1 MRKAARIA
9 TYAANCD
16 VKSPTNMHFKR
27 IVNGTAKSSTVATA
41 SYAGVQLSG
50 ARPAK

>member
-9 TYAANCD
+9 AYAANFD

-27 IVNGTAKSSTVATA
+27 IVNVTAKSSTVATTP
-41 SYAGVQLSG
+41 YAGVQLFG